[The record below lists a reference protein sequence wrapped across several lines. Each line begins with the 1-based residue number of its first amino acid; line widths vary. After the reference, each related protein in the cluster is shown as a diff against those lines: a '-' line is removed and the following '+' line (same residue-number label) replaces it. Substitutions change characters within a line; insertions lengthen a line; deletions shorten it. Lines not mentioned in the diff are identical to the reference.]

1 MIVAVFNDERAEAS
15 LQDEVLP
22 RRAPAVALSGAHL
35 LSETTLQDCRTVGQS
50 YGMSS
55 MWSENFPRVSK
66 GS

>member
-1 MIVAVFNDERAEAS
+1 MKSTRERS
-15 LQDEVLP
+15 LRYRKDSKKTGM
-22 RRAPAVALSGAHL
+22 SGDPFERL
-35 LSETTLQDCRTVGQS
+35 MPKPSFTEQS